1 MNFFY
6 VIKTK
11 DGVELLTAKLD
22 GTILPGVTR
31 QSVMDVASEEFG
43 LKVTERTLPMKEF
56 IKYHQENKVS
66 NNDSLLLF
74 YTTILYHY

>member
-6 VIKTK
+6 LVQHSDGTK
-11 DGVELLTAKLD
+11 ELLTAELD

-31 QSVMDVASEEFG
+31 QSVIDIGREEFG

-56 IKYHQENKVS
+56 IQFYNDKKVS
-66 NNDSLLLF
+66 KAYYLLS
-74 YTTILYHY
+74 II